1 MQEVN
6 LLLRCLFIYKNA
18 HFAENQKKEI
28 FLCGVLSVLLSLS
41 LSRRVFVPLSNIAVP
56 YGGYVPLAQGSIL
69 MCLCTIAES
78 S

>member
-41 LSRRVFVPLSNIAVP
+41 RRVFVPLSNTAVP